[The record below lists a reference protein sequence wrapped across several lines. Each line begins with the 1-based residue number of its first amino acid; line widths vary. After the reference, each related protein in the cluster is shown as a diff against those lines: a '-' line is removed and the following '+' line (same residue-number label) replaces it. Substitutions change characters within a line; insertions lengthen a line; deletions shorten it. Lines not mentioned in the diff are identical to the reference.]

1 MKKIIALLLV
11 AVMCLS
17 FVACGNNADK
27 ENTGNNAE
35 TNNTQVSDKKAEAE
49 KAVIGTWER
58 DGENGKVTMTF
69 NVDHTCELVYPNMQI
84 PYNWKYDVE
93 LDCYIIALSTHRA
106 DVFSSVNSC
115 IIVNENNLSYL
126 SYNREQYYRQDK
138 SK

>member
-17 FVACGNNADK
+17 FVACGNNAEK

-35 TNNTQVSDKKAEAE
+35 TNNTQVSNEKAEAE
-49 KAVIGTWER
+49 KTILGTWER
-58 DGENGKVTMTF
+58 DGDNGNVTITF
-69 NVDHTCELVYPNMQI
+69 NADHTCELVYPNMQI

-93 LDCYIIALSTHRA
+93 LDCYIITLSTHRE

-115 IIVNENNLSYL
+115 IIVNENNSSYL
-126 SYNREQYYRQDK
+126 SYNREQYYRQDI
-138 SK
+138 